1 MRLQLQMHA
10 KQNITL
16 PSLIATN
23 ADINTYEDLKG
34 KTISGVLGS
43 NHLKNLQKQ
52 FPNNEV
58 NVKTYETRDGAM
70 YDLVYQ
76 RVDGYV
82 NSKPIL
88 LAEIK
93 RGNLPFKLV
102 GDPLV
107 IEEVGF
113 PFEKNEKGEK
123 LSQEFNQAIQKLKE
137 NGTLKS
143 LSIKYYGEDIT
154 EPSK

>member
-1 MRLQLQMHA
+1 M
-10 KQNITL
+10 
-16 PSLIATN
+16 
-23 ADINTYEDLKG
+23 
-34 KTISGVLGS
+34 
-43 NHLKNLQKQ
+43 
-52 FPNNEV
+52 
-58 NVKTYETRDGAM
+58 
-70 YDLVYQ
+70 
-76 RVDGYV
+76 
-82 NSKPIL
+82 
-88 LAEIK
+88 
-93 RGNLPFKLV
+93 
-102 GDPLV
+102 

>member
-1 MRLQLQMHA
+1 
-10 KQNITL
+10 
-16 PSLIATN
+16 
-23 ADINTYEDLKG
+23 
-34 KTISGVLGS
+34 
-43 NHLKNLQKQ
+43 
-52 FPNNEV
+52 
-58 NVKTYETRDGAM
+58 M

-102 GDPLV
+102 GEPLV

-154 EPSK
+154 EPSKYNTLPLFLKGWVQAVILDEIFTR